1 MERMLFMMEL
11 QEHAFHAAVGTSYF
25 LYTFFF
31 FPIFYFFCT
40 YRILLAERNFNPRR
54 AKIKISKLML
64 SPLFLFV
71 KVSKKEGSALCQK
84 NQKSAMPEVTMKG

>member
-1 MERMLFMMEL
+1 MEHVFR
-11 QEHAFHAAVGTSYF
+11 ASVGTSYF

-31 FPIFYFFCT
+31 FPIFSFPCV
-40 YRILLAERNFNPRR
+40 YRILLTERNFNPCKI
-54 AKIKISKLML
+54 KIKISKLML

>member
-1 MERMLFMMEL
+1 MYIKNIT
-11 QEHAFHAAVGTSYF
+11 TSYF
-25 LYTFFF
+25 FIYFLL
-31 FPIFYFFCT
+31 FPIFYFFCI

>member
-1 MERMLFMMEL
+1 M
-11 QEHAFHAAVGTSYF
+11 
-25 LYTFFF
+25 
-31 FPIFYFFCT
+31 
-40 YRILLAERNFNPRR
+40 AERNFNPHR

-84 NQKSAMPEVTMKG
+84 NQKSVMPEVTMKG

>member
-1 MERMLFMMEL
+1 M
-11 QEHAFHAAVGTSYF
+11 
-25 LYTFFF
+25 
-31 FPIFYFFCT
+31 
-40 YRILLAERNFNPRR
+40 ERNFNPRR